1 MKGRPR
7 KNQGFQ
13 SIMKQIPK
21 PPRTGYM
28 YYLSDYRSEVM
39 KDNPQL
45 PLGEVCNYL
54 AKKWGQLPSEQREVS
69 CYCLFVSVLNYN
81 NLILK
86 LD

>member
-1 MKGRPR
+1 
-7 KNQGFQ
+7 
-13 SIMKQIPK
+13 
-21 PPRTGYM
+21 
-28 YYLSDYRSEVM
+28 M

-54 AKKWGQLPSEQREVS
+54 AKRWGQLPSEQREVS
-69 CYCLFVSVLNYN
+69 CYCLFLSVLNYN